1 MFSNLLLVLL
11 SLLPKQL
18 VRPEQRT
25 HLISSLEARFS
36 YRVCKICGRLEK
48 FVKIWHLN
56 QDHLK
61 TEDFRKKRE
70 YGSCP
75 QNVSLPFKMGEFFF
89 YSLFKVD
96 ITNIIVILLIYNI
109 PWNYYSFMNIV
120 IQSTDLM

>member
-89 YSLFKVD
+89 LF
-96 ITNIIVILLIYNI
+96 I
-109 PWNYYSFMNIV
+109 
-120 IQSTDLM
+120 IQSRYYKHYSHTAYLQYTMELL